1 MTLTRPRSRPSR
13 AAGVPVTVPPF
24 LVVAAILL
32 LGVNL
37 RGPIVAVSPV
47 LDTISAD
54 LGISATTAGL
64 LTGLPVLCFGLATPA
79 ASALLARFGLGRG
92 VSISL
97 VVLLAGMLLR
107 SVDGLPSA
115 LAGTLLIGIAI
126 TVGNVAVP
134 VVIAR
139 DLPRR
144 AGPVLGG
151 YTAALNVGSMLTLSL
166 TVPLA
171 SALGWRTAVAS
182 WGVLVL
188 AALALW
194 AYATHGP
201 IRDTAATAGGDATTD
216 GGDDRAWWRRP
227 TVLLL
232 TAAFSGQAF
241 AYYGVTAWLP
251 LLLRDEL
258 GMAPGAAGLSASI
271 FQIAALFGAF
281 GVPVLLRVLPGPRG
295 VVLIVAA
302 AWATLPLG
310 LLLAPSLWPL
320 WCAVGGAA
328 QGGGLVA
335 VFSLVVRAARDLVDN
350 RRISALVQGG
360 GYVVAASGPTVVGAV
375 HEATGGWTAPLLV
388 VLAAIVLLG
397 TAGAASAGRR

>member
-1 MTLTRPRSRPSR
+1 VR
-13 AAGVPVTVPPF
+13 
-24 LVVAAILL
+24 
-32 LGVNL
+32 
-37 RGPIVAVSPV
+37 
-47 LDTISAD
+47 
-54 LGISATTAGL
+54 
-64 LTGLPVLCFGLATPA
+64 
-79 ASALLARFGLGRG
+79 LARAGLGRG

-97 VVLLAGMLLR
+97 VVLLAGIVLR
-107 SVDGLPSA
+107 SVDGLRA
-115 LAGTLLIGIAI
+115 GLAGTLLIGVAI

-194 AYATHGP
+194 AYATRGP
-201 IRDTAATAGGDATTD
+201 IRETAGAADHTGDTTTD
-216 GGDDRAWWRRP
+216 DGDDRTWWRRP
-227 TVLLL
+227 TVWLL

-258 GMAPGAAGLSASI
+258 GMAPGTAGLSASI
-271 FQIAALFGAF
+271 FQIACPVALSNARNILPPPQGGSATTALF
-281 GVPVLLRVLPGPRG
+281 PPSPRNTIVLVTSGDARPPCPRG
-295 VVLIVAA
+295 GRFRCLM
-302 AWATLPLG
+302 
-310 LLLAPSLWPL
+310 
-320 WCAVGGAA
+320 
-328 QGGGLVA
+328 
-335 VFSLVVRAARDLVDN
+335 
-350 RRISALVQGG
+350 
-360 GYVVAASGPTVVGAV
+360 
-375 HEATGGWTAPLLV
+375 
-388 VLAAIVLLG
+388 
-397 TAGAASAGRR
+397 AG